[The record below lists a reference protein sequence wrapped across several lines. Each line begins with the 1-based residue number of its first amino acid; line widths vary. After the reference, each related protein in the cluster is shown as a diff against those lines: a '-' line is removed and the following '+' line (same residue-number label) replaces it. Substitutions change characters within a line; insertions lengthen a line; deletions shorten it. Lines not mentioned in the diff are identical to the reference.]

1 MKPTLKTDAKLIVT
15 GQHKVTPDDIEPPEF
30 KMCLPDKHI
39 SVEQLEAA
47 IDQELAADE
56 HHRQQ
61 RTMAAMRAGALFY
74 CLKKA
79 MEVSG
84 KKYTGFW
91 EHCEKRFGVNRATVS
106 RKMRLCANWAAKNGA
121 KAELISELAE
131 AATLEP
137 SKDAPKAVQLAF
149 EWIGDL
155 DLSDLYRREK
165 LVNYGPQNTGKLLG
179 DPKLKRRLPD
189 SEHGL
194 EQQQK
199 WVAEQWR
206 EPGFTRKELL
216 RWLAP
221 DLKTKVKPYLLLTDA
236 ELNEF
241 ASLLHDLHREIC
253 DARVGRGA
261 LKRKSL

>member
-1 MKPTLKTDAKLIVT
+1 MKTPLKDDGKLVLAGSYT
-15 GQHKVTPDDIEPPEF
+15 VNPLNVEPPEL
-30 KMCLPDKHI
+30 KMCKPGLHI
-39 SVEQLEAA
+39 SVEQIEEA
-47 IDQELAADE
+47 IIRELASE
-56 HHRQQ
+56 ETHRQQ
-61 RTMAAMRAGALFY
+61 RAMCAMRAGALFY

-91 EHCEKRFGVNRATVS
+91 DHCEKQFSVTRMTIS
-106 RKMRLCANWAAKNGA
+106 KKMRLCANWAAKNGA
-121 KAELISELAE
+121 KTELIEELA
-131 AATLEP
+131 AAASLEP

-179 DPKLKRRLPD
+179 DPKLKRRLSD

-194 EQQQK
+194 AQQQK

-221 DLKTKVKPYLLLTDA
+221 NPKTKVKSYLLLTDD

-241 ASLLHDLHREIC
+241 AALLHDLHREIC